1 MPLHC
6 LQTGFSGN
14 MIILSVFYY
23 GGIMMNESQIT
34 VGELSSFLLYAAF
47 VGISIGG
54 KQLCLFLLIKLFFV
68 SCHCICIAL

>member
-1 MPLHC
+1 MTTVFFETVLFYHC
-6 LQTGFSGN
+6 SLFLQTGFSGN

-47 VGISIGG
+47 VGVSIGG
-54 KQLCLFLLIKLFFV
+54 
-68 SCHCICIAL
+68 